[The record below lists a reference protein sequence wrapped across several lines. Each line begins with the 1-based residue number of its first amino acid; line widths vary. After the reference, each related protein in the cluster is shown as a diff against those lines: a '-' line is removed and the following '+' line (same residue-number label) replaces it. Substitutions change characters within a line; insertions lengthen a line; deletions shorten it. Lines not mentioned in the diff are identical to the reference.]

1 MRRFPRTQR
10 AIGDVLRKAREKR
23 GWSARELSEMLG
35 ESHNYI
41 SQLETAK
48 RECSAA
54 ELLAIARKL
63 KRRPGSMLDEVEQI
77 VKKVGPGA

>member
-1 MRRFPRTQR
+1 MRRLPRTQR
-10 AIGDVLRKAREKR
+10 VIGDVLRKARKKQ
-23 GWSARELSEMLG
+23 GWSARELSNMLG

-54 ELLAIARKL
+54 ELIAIARKL
-63 KRRPGSMLDEVEQI
+63 KRRPGSMLDEVDRI
-77 VKKVGPGA
+77 VRRQGPGT

>member
-1 MRRFPRTQR
+1 
-10 AIGDVLRKAREKR
+10 
-23 GWSARELSEMLG
+23 MLG

-54 ELLAIARKL
+54 ELIAIARQL
-63 KRRPGSMLDEVEQI
+63 KRRPGSMLDEVERI
-77 VKKVGPGA
+77 VREGGHNGARKESLAHLYLGTLRREIVRSTKSG

>member
-1 MRRFPRTQR
+1 
-10 AIGDVLRKAREKR
+10 
-23 GWSARELSEMLG
+23 MLG

-63 KRRPGSMLDEVEQI
+63 KRRPGSMLDEVERL
-77 VKKVGPGA
+77 VKDLGLSA